1 MTPFGPLDFL
11 RAAQFLR
18 SGDPDEFAEAVPGG
32 APPPRPPAPKTESP
46 RR

>member
-1 MTPFGPLDFL
+1 MTPFGPLGFL

-18 SGDPDEFAEAVPGG
+18 SGDPDDFAEAVPGG
-32 APPPRPPAPKTESP
+32 EPPPRTPAPKTGSP

>member
-1 MTPFGPLDFL
+1 MIGLGPLDFL

-18 SGDPDEFAEAVPGG
+18 SGDPEEFAEAVPGG
-32 APPPRPPAPKTESP
+32 EPPPPTPAPKTESP